1 MPMPMSIPT
10 RPVRQRSCIRRAV
23 GALTFG
29 LAMVGC
35 TSNAP
40 ATPPSSIAVPTTLAE
55 AAPPVRP
62 DAASMEGVCPNP
74 VVIQLGGPPDLWALP
89 YVGAMAVDG
98 TVGAPGRYRAALLD
112 PRSVTPTGIAI
123 ELRTAAALP
132 KGQTVSQAMQS
143 DPSILLGEV
152 GTIESLTSAGAP
164 PLAVLAPWERPDAAF
179 VWDDRSQ
186 PDAITIADLN
196 AHLDAAVEVRLARYL
211 TNSGLVSA
219 GSSTSVERPVTIV
232 RVEHMLADSA
242 LVGTIDPGLHGAVDP
257 AGGTPSAGAAA
268 GGDQSGRGTSYELV
282 DETGWEPY
290 EHSLATTAT
299 NASERSS
306 CLRALV
312 PLLQHAT
319 VRVAREPD
327 RLTANLAV
335 IAAKLGVP
343 TDIELVRATLR
354 TALTTGILGNGPNA
368 TIGDLDQAR
377 VQQMVRALA
386 ISRNVTGVRTPLAA
400 TIAARAAAVMDRSF
414 TDSTIGVGRPL
425 ASSSTPST
433 RPAASTRA
441 TTTKPA

>member
-1 MPMPMSIPT
+1 M
-10 RPVRQRSCIRRAV
+10 
-23 GALTFG
+23 
-29 LAMVGC
+29 
-35 TSNAP
+35 
-40 ATPPSSIAVPTTLAE
+40 
-55 AAPPVRP
+55 RP

-74 VVIQLGGPPDLWALP
+74 VVIQLAGPPDLWALP

-98 TVGAPGRYRAALLD
+98 TVSAPGRYRAALLD

-132 KGQTVSQAMQS
+132 QGQTVSQAMQT

-152 GTIESLTSAGAP
+152 GTIESLESAGTP
-164 PLAVLAPWERPDAAF
+164 PLAVLAPWERSDAAF

-196 AHLDAAVEVRLARYL
+196 ARLDAAVEAPLARYL
-211 TNSGLVSA
+211 TNSGLA
-219 GSSTSVERPVTIV
+219 STGASTAAERPATIV
-232 RVEHMLADSA
+232 RVERMRADSA
-242 LVGTIDPGLHGAVDP
+242 LVGAIDVGLDGAID
-257 AGGTPSAGAAA
+257 AAAGTPSAGAASEGA
-268 GGDQSGRGTSYELV
+268 AVRVDQAREGISYQLV

-343 TDIELVRATLR
+343 TDIERVRAMLR
-354 TALTTGILGNGPNA
+354 TAMATGILGNGPNA

-386 ISRNVTGVRTPLAA
+386 ISRNVTGVRTPIAV
-400 TIAARAAAVMDRSF
+400 TIIARAAAVTDRSF
-414 TDSTIGVGRPL
+414 TDSTIGVGRPVT
-425 ASSSTPST
+425 SSSTPST
-433 RPAASTRA
+433 PSTRSPGASTGA

>member
-1 MPMPMSIPT
+1 MRFAHQRASIG
-10 RPVRQRSCIRRAV
+10 RAV
-23 GALTFG
+23 GALALGFAV
-29 LAMVGC
+29 LGC

-40 ATPPSSIAVPTTLAE
+40 ATPPSSIAVPTTLAG

-62 DAASMEGVCPNP
+62 DAASMQGVCPNP
-74 VVIQLGGPPDLWALP
+74 VVIQLAGPPDLWALP

-98 TVGAPGRYRAALLD
+98 TVSAPGRYRAALLD

-132 KGQTVSQAMQS
+132 QGQTVSQAMQT

-152 GTIESLTSAGAP
+152 GTIESLESAGTP

-179 VWDDRSQ
+179 VWDDQSQ
-186 PDAITIADLN
+186 PDAITIADLH
-196 AHLDAAVEVRLARYL
+196 ARLDPAVEAPLARYL
-211 TNSGLVSA
+211 TNSGLVPA
-219 GSSTSVERPVTIV
+219 GPSTSVDRPVTIV
-232 RVEHMLADSA
+232 RVERMLADPA
-242 LVGTIDPGLHGAVDP
+242 LVGTIDAGLGGAVDP
-257 AGGTPSAGAAA
+257 AGGTPSAGAAV
-268 GGDQSGRGTSYELV
+268 GDDQSGGGTSYELV

-299 NASERSS
+299 NARERSS

-343 TDIELVRATLR
+343 TDIDGLRATLR
-354 TALTTGILGNGPNA
+354 TALATGILGNGPNA
-368 TIGDLDQAR
+368 TIGDIDQAR
-377 VQQMVRALA
+377 VQQMVRALV
-386 ISRNVTGVRTPLAA
+386 ISRNVTGVRTPVAA
-400 TIAARAAAVMDRSF
+400 TIAARAAAVMDQSF
-414 TDSTIGVGRPL
+414 TDSTIGVGRPVT
-425 ASSSTPST
+425 SSSTPTTRSSGASTGATTTT
-433 RPAASTRA
+433 RPA
-441 TTTKPA
+441 